1 MSKNKKPAGITWGE
15 ASDELKAKVK
25 LVLQMA
31 QNNRYSV
38 SRIYAAH
45 NAIFGLKETP
55 ETCSTCLTSR
65 EKSLRKWWAENAVEE
80 AQDAHQPINTDSVN
94 HDENAKPADAA
105 KVKTTGEKQTPAA
118 DDQDQA
124 DGAALEAFYAGH
136 EAKLAELGV
145 TADSSD
151 EDLLEAL
158 EVLAGTEGNTE
169 EDQQHYD
176 AQVAIVRERIEAANV
191 VEFVPAS
198 EGALYG
204 NGYKGGQ
211 PLPEGVYEHEGKRY
225 QVSGDLGGYT
235 ELAED
240 ETGHDPKAPQ
250 THFFGEGEMS
260 MTFTPNADDV
270 TKGVVAWSDGSKVK
284 AGTYT
289 SATGVNI
296 AVQVGSKASIK

>member
-1 MSKNKKPAGITWGE
+1 MSKNKKPAGIAWGE

-45 NAIFGLKETP
+45 NAVFGLKETP

-94 HDENAKPADAA
+94 HDENAKPADAV
-105 KVKTTGEKQTPAA
+105 KVKTTGEKHTPPA
-118 DDQDQA
+118 DSADAQDQA
-124 DGAALEAFYAGH
+124 DGAALEAFYAAH

-176 AQVAIVRERIEAANV
+176 AQVAIVKQRLVDKSDDTHDRNEALSAVPHVIE
-191 VEFVPAS
+191 
-198 EGALYG
+198 EGALKLMYTRSTEDAS
-204 NGYKGGQ
+204 KG
-211 PLPEGVYEHEGKRY
+211 
-225 QVSGDLGGYT
+225 T
-235 ELAED
+235 
-240 ETGHDPKAPQ
+240 
-250 THFFGEGEMS
+250 
-260 MTFTPNADDV
+260 
-270 TKGVVAWSDGSKVK
+270 VAWEDGSKVK

-289 SATGVNI
+289 SLAGVNI
-296 AVQVGSKASIK
+296 AVQVGGKATIK